1 MPYRRRAPVRRR
13 RRTTPWY
20 SKKYSAMQMAAK
32 ALRATRYIKG
42 LVNSERMYYDR
53 AITLGS
59 IKSQNYT
66 LTNLSQG
73 DQVGQRTGNSI
84 LLRSIYFRGYIQINP
99 SVTLN
104 TRISIAL
111 VKDTMQVADTTPEVT
126 DIFTSNEPEG
136 QLRVGQTNN
145 MAGRFKILWR
155 KNYNLHADVPTITL
169 DKFWKVYDHVRF
181 NGPNAQ
187 DIQRNG
193 YYVCILSSESTNFPT
208 VVINSRIGYHDN

>member
-13 RRTTPWY
+13 RRATPWY

-59 IKSQNYT
+59 IKSQNFT

-111 VKDTMQVADTTPEVT
+111 VKDTMQVADTIVKLLIYSLLMNLKVSSVS
-126 DIFTSNEPEG
+126 DKLIIW
-136 QLRVGQTNN
+136 QVALRFFGE
-145 MAGRFKILWR
+145 R
-155 KNYNLHADVPTITL
+155 TITSMQMSQPL
-169 DKFWKVYDHVRF
+169 LLINFGRYMTTFVTTALTLKIF
-181 NGPNAQ
+181 NATVTMYAFSL
-187 DIQRNG
+187 RNLLTSQQSLLTL
-193 YYVCILSSESTNFPT
+193 V
-208 VVINSRIGYHDN
+208 